1 MILAALILEAFT
13 FRCQLQSRWPSHPA
27 SINRDS
33 IQFLV
38 QDNESVRDSPAASD
52 QLGQRPLSL
61 PVLRPGDRSPVTK
74 GSRESVPRAP
84 YICCSGCFWFGKGPV
99 YLALSFHDGGSD
111 DATFSLNGIPLENR
125 AYRAKTPWVSKPDYS
140 GPILIRGR
148 RLDGKSGN
156 QLRFSASGPKPND
169 RLLLD
174 SPSAGKEPT
183 HWSFWPTSMYV
194 PRPGCYG
201 LQVDTLQ
208 GTDLW
213 FLAQPRRLDQDVFQD
228 GDR

>member
-1 MILAALILEAFT
+1 MILAALILEALT

-27 SINRDS
+27 RINRDS

-38 QDNESVRDSPAASD
+38 QDNDSVRDSPVASD

-61 PVLRPGDRSPVTK
+61 PVLRPGDRCPMTK

-84 YICCSGCFWFGKGPV
+84 YIFCSGCFWFGEGPV
-99 YLALSFHDGGSD
+99 YLALSFHDGSSD
-111 DATFSLNGIPLENR
+111 DATFSLDSVPNENR
-125 AYRAKTPWVSKPDYS
+125 SYRAKTPWVSKPDYL

-156 QLRFSASGPKPND
+156 KLRFGASGPKPNEK
-169 RLLLD
+169 LLLD

-183 HWSFWPTSMYV
+183 HWSFWPTSMYM
-194 PRPGCYG
+194 PGPGCYG
-201 LQVDTLQ
+201 VQINTLQ
-208 GTDLW
+208 GTHIV
-213 FLAQPRRLDQDVFQD
+213 VFSATAATRS
-228 GDR
+228 GRVSGH